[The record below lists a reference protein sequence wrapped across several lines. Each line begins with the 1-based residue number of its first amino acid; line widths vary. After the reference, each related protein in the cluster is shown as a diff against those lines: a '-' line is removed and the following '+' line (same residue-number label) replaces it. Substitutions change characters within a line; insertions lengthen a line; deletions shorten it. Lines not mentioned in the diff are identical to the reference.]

1 MLANAG
7 ILDGKP
13 ATTHWSRQAQITR
26 RFPAV
31 NWDLD
36 QIYIL
41 QDGLCTS
48 AGVTTG
54 IDMALRLIRQ
64 DCGGECA
71 LRVAQELVVSIHRS
85 GGQRQFTP
93 NLKAQFATQGAL
105 GSLIDAVFE
114 NPQAV
119 WTLTEIAAF
128 AHMTP
133 RSLSRHFNREIGLS
147 AIKFLEH
154 VRVKHVCDRLL
165 TGMPLAR
172 ALKHSGFGD
181 TQRLN
186 RAFQRVMGTNTAAY
200 QRQFADSPYKS

>member
-1 MLANAG
+1 
-7 ILDGKP
+7 
-13 ATTHWSRQAQITR
+13 
-26 RFPAV
+26 
-31 NWDLD
+31 
-36 QIYIL
+36 
-41 QDGLCTS
+41 
-48 AGVTTG
+48 
-54 IDMALRLIRQ
+54 MALRLIRQ

-172 ALKHSGFGD
+172 ALKHCGFGD